1 MNRHSIEYVCLI
13 ALAVS
18 ASALA
23 SHAQRSRNRG
33 QVHNMEATADK
44 SGAHSNTFTLTG
56 PALIT
61 CVRATSEAPNSDPVP
76 ACRISANGFNG
87 TMTVN
92 SNATLKPGDITLSCI
107 GQGAFLRCDAR
118 VDIPPPGQA
127 ATTPPSQ

>member
-1 MNRHSIEYVCLI
+1 MNRRSIAYVCLV

-23 SHAQRSRNRG
+23 GHAQRSRSRG

-44 SGAHSNTFTLTG
+44 SGAHSDTFTLTG

-61 CVRATSEAPNSDPVP
+61 CVRATSEVPASNPAP
-76 ACRISANGFNG
+76 ACRISASGFNG
-87 TMTVN
+87 PMTVN
-92 SNATLKPGDITLSCI
+92 SSATVKPGDINLSCI